1 MLDIEKLK
9 QKVVEYHAAYMS
21 ALENAHANL
30 GAMQAI
36 QALIDEINSES
47 KPDED
52 SSDSRD

>member
-36 QALIDEINSES
+36 QALIDEIS
-47 KPDED
+47 KEVVDEN